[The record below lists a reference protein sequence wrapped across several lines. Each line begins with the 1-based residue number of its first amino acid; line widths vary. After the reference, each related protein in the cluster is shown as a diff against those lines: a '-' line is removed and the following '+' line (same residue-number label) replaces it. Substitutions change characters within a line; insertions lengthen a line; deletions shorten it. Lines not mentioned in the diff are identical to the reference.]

1 MLLLSVCFFRISP
14 REKEKEKQL
23 ETINEKSFPAD
34 VDHQKTKRKLYTPFF
49 GDEGGVSI
57 EEDAA
62 GLAVTL
68 ALPVLFDLL
77 SNFLRSLADCL
88 CSRSLV

>member
-1 MLLLSVCFFRISP
+1 VNKKRLVSI
-14 REKEKEKQL
+14 EKEK
-23 ETINEKSFPAD
+23 
-34 VDHQKTKRKLYTPFF
+34 KRQIKKPFF

-57 EEDAA
+57 AEDVV

-68 ALPVLFDLL
+68 ELPVLFDLL

-88 CSRSLV
+88 CSRSFW

>member
-1 MLLLSVCFFRISP
+1 M
-14 REKEKEKQL
+14 
-23 ETINEKSFPAD
+23 KSFPAD
-34 VDHQKTKRKLYTPFF
+34 ADHQKNKRKLYTPFF

-88 CSRSLV
+88 CSRSFG